1 MSSIYRLS
9 DLLINQIAAGEVVE
23 RPAAVL
29 KELLENSVDAGA
41 SEIDIRL
48 HHGGSRLLRVTD
60 DGEGIS
66 QEQLPL
72 AVARHATSKI
82 ATLDDLE
89 QVASLG
95 FRGEALA
102 SIAAVSYFSL
112 TSRQIGGTHGWKI
125 TGAVDRPVVEP
136 AAHPPGTT
144 VEVRDLYYN
153 TPARRKFLKSDAT
166 EYGHCEEVFKRIVL
180 SRPDIAFVLQR
191 DHRVLWRLARRQ
203 DRHEQRFADLLGDA
217 FMAAARRL
225 DERSSGLRLWGLVAQ
240 PTYSRGSR
248 DTQYFFVNG
257 RFVRDKLVQH
267 AVRQAYHDIIHP
279 QRHPAFVLFLEID
292 AAAVDVNV
300 HPTKIEVRFRE
311 ANGIHHFL
319 FSALSKVL
327 AARIYLPPT
336 APLASER
343 KPTTSYQETLSL
355 ASRRPPLGTA
365 ERINLYQALFGQV
378 ARPTTMTESAT
389 PAQESLETHPL
400 GFAIGQLREIYL
412 LAQNEKGLVVVDM
425 HAAHE
430 RIVYEKLKQAL
441 DHQSLST
448 QSLLIP
454 VSFPASAVE
463 ITTAMENDTIL
474 EKLGLLVAML
484 SPTHLV
490 VRAIP
495 TILPDADV
503 VSLTRE
509 VLREIQAYGS
519 SRVLTERRN
528 ALLASMAC
536 HGSVRAGRRLSLT
549 ESNALLRQME
559 IIEHADHCNHGRPTW
574 FQITLAELDRMFLR
588 GQ

>member
-1 MSSIYRLS
+1 MSTIHRLS
-9 DLLINQIAAGEVVE
+9 DLLINQIAAGEVIE
-23 RPAAVL
+23 RPAAAL

-41 SEIDIRL
+41 SEINVSVRQ
-48 HHGGSRLLRVTD
+48 GGSRLLRVTD
-60 DGEGIS
+60 DGAGIS
-66 QEQLPL
+66 REQLPL

-102 SIAAVSYFSL
+102 SIAAVSCFSL
-112 TSRQIGGTHGWKI
+112 TSRQAADSHGWKI
-125 TGAVDRPVVEP
+125 TGEAGRPAAEP
-136 AAHPPGTT
+136 AAHPIGTT

-166 EYGHCEEVFKRIVL
+166 EYGHCEEAFKRIAL

-191 DHRVLWRLARRQ
+191 DNRVPWRLARCQ
-203 DRHEQRFADLLGDA
+203 DHPERRIADLLGEE
-217 FMAAARRL
+217 FIAAARQL
-225 DERSSGLRLWGLVAQ
+225 DERSGSLRLWGLAAQ
-240 PTYSRGSR
+240 PAYSRGSR

-257 RFVRDKLVQH
+257 RFVRDKLIQH
-267 AVRQAYHDIIHP
+267 AVRQAYHDILHP
-279 QRHPAFVLFLEID
+279 QRHPAFVLFLELD
-292 AAAVDVNV
+292 PAVVDINV

-311 ANGIHHFL
+311 ANGIHRFL
-319 FSALSKVL
+319 FNALNKALAAALSS
-327 AARIYLPPT
+327 PPS
-336 APLASER
+336 APLAAQ
-343 KPTTSYQETLSL
+343 KPAAAYQETLPL
-355 ASRRPPLGTA
+355 AQRRPPLGTA
-365 ERINLYQALFGQV
+365 ERVNLYQALFGQV
-378 ARPTTMTESAT
+378 ARP
-389 PAQESLETHPL
+389 PAMAEPAAPAPEIPEIPLL

-441 DHQSLST
+441 DSQPLSA
-448 QSLLIP
+448 QPLLIP
-454 VSFPASAVE
+454 VSFPATAVE
-463 ITTAMENDTIL
+463 VATAVENGAIL
-474 EKLGLLVAML
+474 EKLGFAVAML

-495 TILPDADV
+495 AILPDADV
-503 VSLTRE
+503 VTLTRE
-509 VLREIQAYGS
+509 VLREIQAYGA

-536 HGSVRAGRRLSLT
+536 HGSVRAGRRLSLA
-549 ESNALLRQME
+549 EANALLREME
-559 IIEHADHCNHGRPTW
+559 TVEHAGHCNHGRPTW
-574 FQITLAELDRMFLR
+574 FQITLAELDRLFLR